1 MTIPTH
7 LIDLVARFAADE
19 AKLTSSATG
28 YQETE
33 ARVEYI
39 DPLLAL
45 LGWDMS
51 NALGLPNKLKDV
63 MREESQ
69 EGDGGRPDYTF
80 RIASAKKFFVE
91 AKKPSVD
98 ITNNKAAAF
107 QVRSY
112 GHTVGLPVS
121 ILTNFRSLRIYD
133 TRLAPKSTDDAD
145 VGLLETI
152 HYSSFPA
159 RFKDLLARFGRDN
172 VANGSIDNF
181 YGSTTAGTLAVSEKF
196 LARINDWRVRLTNEL
211 NGRYPEIS
219 ILELSDLA
227 QKVVNRIIF
236 LRMCE
241 DRGIEARETLRKV
254 AGKRNIVELRTLF
267 KKLDDRYNTGLFDVT
282 QDRLQ
287 DRYELNAALFHEFV
301 EEVYSP
307 TSPYSFAVLDA
318 DFLGQVYEHFLA
330 KRLAPL
336 ADGSIGLVQKPA
348 YEDREIVTTPQPLV
362 EEVIQRAFD
371 ARFSAAPATS
381 FEELCLVRVLDVAV
395 GSGRFLVH
403 ALDKLVDTAIG
414 ILKGNPNDSRL
425 YKVSGNEF
433 RLRFEAKRRLLQDCL
448 YGIDVDFN
456 AVEVARFSLM
466 VKLLEDETADTLPDS
481 KSILPNLNANVIW
494 GNTVVGSDFDASQ
507 DVIDETVPLD
517 WAAEGLPSEFD
528 VVIGNPPY
536 VTTDDMRKANRFE
549 FDYYKANYSSC
560 HKQFDK
566 YFVFIERALGSLA
579 PAGAAGLLV
588 PNKWLTIESG
598 AKLRQM
604 LAEQNAVREVL
615 DFGNESLF
623 AGKSAYVCI
632 LVLQPGVADFSYRNI
647 HKQADFELDPAGKGY
662 TQSAAVLAGFGES
675 SWVLPGTP
683 EEHSV
688 LTMLYANSRKL
699 GDLVD
704 IKNGVQTSKTNVFV
718 ISNFTDNGATVVFQ
732 KEGTQWEV
740 EKALTKPY
748 VADSGPVKSFCELA
762 ADALVIFPYQAGPS
776 GAPQVLTP
784 EALRSNFPLG
794 WAYLSNY
801 RATLQKRDVS
811 PPPPTGVFY
820 AFGRHQALDTVFT
833 RPKIIYS
840 VNQTGNKYAFD
851 TVGVAVAS
859 GGTAGE
865 VMVLNPRDGYSL
877 EFIMG
882 LLNQRAIEYFV
893 RKRGSPFR
901 GGYYSRGS
909 AVLADVPVPALD
921 LVGNVAHMCAHDAIV
936 QDVRNIIDIK
946 SRLAAASGRAVTLL
960 QRRLQDAEGA
970 LKRRF
975 DALWGFAGQVDLIQL
990 PGEADK

>member
-1 MTIPTH
+1 MTAPAH
-7 LIDLVARFAADE
+7 LLDLVTRFAADE
-19 AKLTSSATG
+19 TKLTASASG

-39 DPLLAL
+39 DAFLEL
-45 LGWDMS
+45 LGWDMA
-51 NALGLPNKLKDV
+51 NAQGLPNKLKDV
-63 MREESQ
+63 LREESQ

-98 ITNNKAAAF
+98 IANNKAAAF

-121 ILTNFRSLRIYD
+121 ILTNFCTLRIYD
-133 TRLAPKSTDDAD
+133 TRLEPKATDDAD
-145 VGLLETI
+145 VGLLDSIRYTEL
-152 HYSSFPA
+152 PA
-159 RFKDLLARFGRDN
+159 RFADLLARFGRDN
-172 VANGSIDNF
+172 VAHGSIDSF

-196 LARINDWRVRLTNEL
+196 LARINGWRVRLANEL
-211 NGRYPEIS
+211 RGRYPELS
-219 ILELSDLA
+219 IVELSDLA

-254 AGKRNIVELRTLF
+254 AGKRNSIELRTLF
-267 KKLDDRYNTGLFDVT
+267 RKLDDRYNTGLFDVT
-282 QDRLQ
+282 QDRFQ
-287 DRYELNAALFHEFV
+287 DRYELDAALFHDFV

-307 TSPYSFAVLDA
+307 ASPYSFAVLDA

-330 KRLAPL
+330 KRLEL
-336 ADGSIGLVQKPA
+336 LDDGSIGLVQKPA

-362 EEVIQRAFD
+362 EEVIQRAVD
-371 ARFSAAPATS
+371 ARFYAAPVTT
-381 FEELCLVRVLDVAV
+381 FEELCEVRVLDIAI

-403 ALDKLVDTAIG
+403 ALDKLVDTAIA
-414 ILKGNPNDSRL
+414 ILKSNPKDPRV
-425 YKVSGNEF
+425 YKVSGNEV
-433 RLRFEAKRRLLQDCL
+433 RLRFEAKRQLLEKCL
-448 YGIDVDFN
+448 FGIDVDFN

-466 VKLLEDETADTLPDS
+466 VKLLEDETADTLPDA
-481 KSILPNLNANVIW
+481 KRILPDLNANVVW
-494 GNTVVGSDFDASQ
+494 GNTVVGTDFEAPEE
-507 DVIDETVPLD
+507 VVDETVPID
-517 WAAEGLPSEFD
+517 WVAEGLPSEFD
-528 VVIGNPPY
+528 VIIGNPPY
-536 VTTDDMRKANRFE
+536 VTTDDMRKANRRE
-549 FDYYKANYSSC
+549 FDYYKATYSSC

-566 YFVFIERALGSLA
+566 YFVFIERALGALA
-579 PAGAAGLLV
+579 PTGTVGLLV

-598 AKLRQM
+598 AKLRKL
-604 LAEQNAVREVL
+604 LADQAAVREVL

-632 LVLQPGVADFSYRNI
+632 LVLQPGVAEFSYRNI
-647 HKQADFELDPAGKGY
+647 HKQAEFEVDPAGKGY
-662 TQSAAVLAGFGES
+662 TQPEAVLTEFGAAA
-675 SWVLPGTP
+675 WVLPATA
-683 EEHSV
+683 EEHAL

-704 IKNGVQTSKTNVFV
+704 IKNGVQTSKNNVFV
-718 ISNFTDNGATVVFQ
+718 ISNYTNTGATVGFH
-732 KEGTQWEV
+732 KEGVPWEV
-740 EKALTKPY
+740 EKALTRPY
-748 VADSGPVKSFCELA
+748 VADSGQVKSFCELA
-762 ADALVIFPYQAGPS
+762 ADALVIFPYQAGPN
-776 GAPQVLTP
+776 GAPQVLSP
-784 EALRSNFPLG
+784 AALQSMFPLG
-794 WAYLSNY
+794 WAYLRHY
-801 RATLQKRDVS
+801 QTALEDRDVS
-811 PPPPTGVFY
+811 PPPPAGVFY
-820 AFGRHQALDTVFT
+820 AFGRHQALETVFT

-840 VNQTGNKYAFD
+840 VNQTGDKYAFD

-921 LVGNVAHMCAHDAIV
+921 LAGNAAHVSSHDAIV
-936 QDVRNIIDIK
+936 QNVRAIMDLK
-946 SRLAAASGRAVTLL
+946 SRLAVATGRTVTQL
-960 QRRLQDAEGA
+960 QRRLQVAEAA
-970 LKRRF
+970 LEQRF
-975 DALWGFAGQVDLIQL
+975 DALWGFTGQVKLISL
-990 PGEADK
+990 PGE

>member
-1 MTIPTH
+1 MTVPAR
-7 LIDLVARFAADE
+7 LLDLVTRFAADE
-19 AKLTSSATG
+19 TKLTASASG

-39 DPLLAL
+39 DPLLDL
-45 LGWDMS
+45 LGWDMV
-51 NALGLPNKLKDV
+51 NAQGLPNKLKDV
-63 MREESQ
+63 LREESQ

-98 ITNNKAAAF
+98 ITSNKAAAF

-112 GHTVGLPVS
+112 GYTVGLPVS
-121 ILTNFRSLRIYD
+121 ILTNFRTLRIYD
-133 TRLAPKSTDDAD
+133 TRLEPKSFDDAD
-145 VGLLETI
+145 VGLIESI
-152 HYSSFPA
+152 HYADLPA
-159 RFKDLLARFGRDN
+159 RFAHLLARFGRDN
-172 VANGSIDNF
+172 VARGSIDNV

-211 NGRYPEIS
+211 LGRYPRLTIV
-219 ILELSDLA
+219 ELSDLA

-287 DRYELNAALFHEFV
+287 DRYELNAALFQEFV

-307 TSPYSFAVLDA
+307 ASPYSFAVLDA

-330 KRLAPL
+330 MRLAMLP
-336 ADGSIGLVQKPA
+336 DGSIGLLQKPA

-362 EEVIQRAFD
+362 EEVVQRAFD
-371 ARFSAAPATS
+371 ARFSVTPATT
-381 FEELCLVRVLDVAV
+381 FEELCQVRVLDVAI

-403 ALDKLVDTAIG
+403 ALDKLVDTGIG
-414 ILKGNPNDSRL
+414 VLMSSNPKDPRL
-425 YKVSGNEF
+425 YKVSGNEV
-433 RLRFEAKRRLLQDCL
+433 RLRFEARRQLLQECL

-466 VKLLEDETADTLPDS
+466 VKLLEDETADTLPNA
-481 KSILPNLNANVIW
+481 KRILPDLNANVVW
-494 GNTVVGSDFDASQ
+494 GNTLVDTDFEAPQ
-507 DVIDETVPLD
+507 EILDETVPIN
-517 WAAEGLPSEFD
+517 WAAEGLPPEFD

-536 VTTDDMRKANRFE
+536 VTTDDMRQANRSE
-549 FDYYKANYSSC
+549 FDYYKKTYSSC

-566 YFVFIERALGSLA
+566 YFVFIERALGLLT
-579 PAGAAGLLV
+579 PAGTVGLLV

-598 AKLRQM
+598 AKLRQL
-604 LAEQNAVREVL
+604 LADRAAVREVL

-632 LVLQPGVADFSYRNI
+632 LVLQPGVAEFSYRNI
-647 HKQADFELDPAGKGY
+647 HRQAEFEVDPAAKGY
-662 TQSAAVLAGFGES
+662 TQSAAVLAAFGEA

-683 EEHSV
+683 EEHVV

-704 IKNGVQTSKTNVFV
+704 IKNGVQTSKNNVFV
-718 ISNFTDNGATVVFQ
+718 ISEYQNAGATVLFE
-732 KEGTQWEV
+732 KGGRQWAV
-740 EKALTKPY
+740 EQTLTRPY
-748 VADSGPVKSFCELA
+748 VADSGQVKSYADIA
-762 ADALVIFPYQAGPS
+762 ADALVIFPYQAGAG
-776 GAPQVLTP
+776 GAPQVLSQ
-784 EALRSNFPLG
+784 AQLRADFPLA
-794 WAYLSNY
+794 WDYLSHY
-801 RATLQKRDVS
+801 RAVLEERDVS
-811 PPPPTGVFY
+811 PPPPPGVFY
-820 AFGRHQALDTVFT
+820 AFGRHQALETVFT

-851 TVGVAVAS
+851 NVGVAVAS

-882 LLNQRAIEYFV
+882 LLNQRAIEFYV

-909 AVLADVPVPALD
+909 AVLSDVPVPELD
-921 LVGNVAHMCAHDAIV
+921 LLGNAAHVRTHDAIV
-936 QDVRNIIDIK
+936 QNVRDIIDLK
-946 SRLAAASGRAVTLL
+946 SKLAAASGRTVTQL
-960 QRRLQDAEGA
+960 QRQLQVANDSLG
-970 LKRRF
+970 KRF
-975 DALWGFAGQVDLIQL
+975 DALWGFTGQVDLIQL
-990 PGEADK
+990 PGE

>member
-1 MTIPTH
+1 MTVPAH

-19 AKLTSSATG
+19 SKLTSSASG

-39 DPLLAL
+39 DPLLNL

-51 NALGLPNKLKDV
+51 NALGLPNKLKEV

-69 EGDGGRPDYTF
+69 DGDGGRPDYTF

-107 QVRSY
+107 QLRSY
-112 GHTVGLPVS
+112 GYTVGLPVS
-121 ILTNFRSLRIYD
+121 ILTNFRTLRIYD
-133 TRLAPKSTDDAD
+133 TRLEPKSNDDAD

-159 RFKDLLARFGRDN
+159 RFIELLARFGRDN
-172 VANGSIDNF
+172 VAHGSIDNF

-196 LARINDWRVRLTNEL
+196 LARINSWRVRLTNEL
-211 NGRYPEIS
+211 NSRYPELS
-219 ILELSDLA
+219 IAELSDLA

-254 AGKRNIVELRTLF
+254 AGKRNMIELRTLF

-282 QDRLQ
+282 QDCLQ
-287 DRYELNAALFHEFV
+287 DRYELNAALFQEFV

-330 KRLAPL
+330 KRLATL
-336 ADGSIGLVQKPA
+336 TDGSIGLVQKPA

-371 ARFSAAPATS
+371 ARFSAAPVTS

-414 ILKGNPNDSRL
+414 VLKSNPRDTRL
-425 YKVSGNEF
+425 YKVSGNEV
-433 RLRFEAKRRLLQDCL
+433 RLRFEAKRRLVQECL
-448 YGIDVDFN
+448 YGIDIDFN

-481 KSILPNLNANVIW
+481 KSILPDLNANVIW
-494 GNTVVGSDFDASQ
+494 GNTVVGTDFDAPQ
-507 DVIDETVPLD
+507 AVMDETVPIN
-517 WAAEGLPSEFD
+517 WATEGLPSEFD

-536 VTTDDMRKANRFE
+536 VTTDDMRKANRRE

-579 PAGAAGLLV
+579 PAGAVGLLV

-598 AKLRQM
+598 AKLRK
-604 LAEQNAVREVL
+604 LLTEQTAVREVL

-632 LVLQPGVADFSYRNI
+632 LVLQPGVAEFSYRNI
-647 HKQADFELDPAGKGY
+647 HRQAEFEVDPAGKGY
-662 TQSAAVLAGFGES
+662 TQPTAVLAGFSED

-683 EEHSV
+683 EEHAV

-718 ISNFTDNGATVVFQ
+718 ISNYTDTGATIVFQ
-732 KEGTQWEV
+732 KNGVQWEV
-740 EKALTKPY
+740 EKALTRPY

-776 GAPQVLTP
+776 GSPQVLSP
-784 EALRSNFPLG
+784 AALSNSFPLG
-794 WAYLSNY
+794 WAYLCHY
-801 RATLQKRDVS
+801 RATLQDRDVS
-811 PPPPTGVFY
+811 PPPPAGVFY
-820 AFGRHQALDTVFT
+820 AFGRHQALETVFT

-882 LLNQRAIEYFV
+882 LLNQRAVEYFV

-921 LVGNVAHMCAHDAIV
+921 LLGNPAHVIVHDAIV
-936 QDVRNIIDIK
+936 QNVRDLLDIK
-946 SRLAAASGRAVTLL
+946 LKLAAASGRALTLL
-960 QRRLQDAEGA
+960 QRQLKAAECD
-970 LKRRF
+970 LKHRF

-990 PGEADK
+990 PGE

>member
-1 MTIPTH
+1 MTASAR
-7 LIDLVARFAADE
+7 LADLVARFAADE
-19 AKLTSSATG
+19 TKLTASASG

-39 DPLLAL
+39 DPLLEL
-45 LGWDMS
+45 LGWDMA
-51 NALGLPNKLKDV
+51 NAQGLPNKLKDV
-63 MREESQ
+63 LREESQ

-121 ILTNFRSLRIYD
+121 VLTNFRTLRIYN
-133 TRLAPKSTDDAD
+133 TRLEPRADDDAD
-145 VGLLETI
+145 VGLLDSI
-152 HYSSFPA
+152 HYADLPA
-159 RFKDLLARFGRDN
+159 RFAHLLERFGRDN
-172 VANGSIDNF
+172 VARGSIDNL
-181 YGSTTAGTLAVSEKF
+181 YGSTAAGTLAVSEKF
-196 LARINDWRVRLTNEL
+196 LARINGWRVRLANDL
-211 NGRYPEIS
+211 HSRYPTLS
-219 ILELSDLA
+219 VVELSDLA

-254 AGKRNIVELRTLF
+254 ARRRDNIELRTLF

-282 QDRLQ
+282 QDRFQ
-287 DRYELNAALFHEFV
+287 DHYELNAALFDDFV

-307 TSPYSFAVLDA
+307 ASPYSFAVLDA

-330 KRLAPL
+330 KRLETL
-336 ADGSIGLVQKPA
+336 ADGTIGLVQKPA

-371 ARFSAAPATS
+371 ARLNAAPATT
-381 FEELCLVRVLDVAV
+381 FEELRQVRVLDVAI

-414 ILKGNPNDSRL
+414 IIKSNSKDPRI
-425 YKVSGNEF
+425 YKVSGNEV
-433 RLRFEAKRRLLQDCL
+433 RLRFEAKRQLLEECL

-466 VKLLEDETADTLPDS
+466 VKLLEDETADTLPDA
-481 KSILPNLNANVIW
+481 KRILPDLNANVLW
-494 GNTVVGSDFDASQ
+494 GNTVVGADFHASQ
-507 DVIDETVPLD
+507 DVVDKTVPID
-517 WAAEGLPSEFD
+517 WTAEGLPSKFD

-536 VTTDDMRKANRFE
+536 VTTDDMRKANKSE
-549 FDYYKANYSSC
+549 FDYYKEKYGSC
-560 HKQFDK
+560 YRQFDK
-566 YFVFIERALGSLA
+566 YFVFIERALGALA
-579 PAGAAGLLV
+579 PAGAVGLLV
-588 PNKWLTIESG
+588 PNKWLTIESA
-598 AKLRQM
+598 AKLRKL
-604 LAEQNAVREVL
+604 LADQAAVREVM

-632 LVLQPGVADFSYRNI
+632 VVLQPGAAEFSYRNI
-647 HKQADFELDPAGKGY
+647 HEQAEFEVDPAGKGY
-662 TQSAAVLAGFGES
+662 TRPAAVLAGFGES
-675 SWVLPGTP
+675 AWVLPGTP
-683 EEHSV
+683 EEHAV
-688 LTMLYANSRKL
+688 LTTLYANSRRL

-704 IKNGVQTSKTNVFV
+704 IKNGFQTSKNKVFV
-718 ISNFTDNGATVVFQ
+718 ISSYTDTGATVVFE
-732 KEGTQWEV
+732 KEGTKWEV
-740 EKALTKPY
+740 EKALTRPY

-762 ADALVIFPYQAGPS
+762 ADALVIFPYQAGPG
-776 GAPQVLTP
+776 GAPEVLSQAT
-784 EALRSNFPLG
+784 LRSNFPLG
-794 WAYLSNY
+794 WAYLRHY
-801 RATLQKRDVS
+801 QPVLEARDVS
-811 PPPPTGVFY
+811 PPPPAGVFY
-820 AFGRHQALDTVFT
+820 AFGRHQALETVFA
-833 RPKIIYS
+833 RPKIVYS
-840 VNQTGNKYAFD
+840 VNQTGEKYAFD
-851 TVGVAVAS
+851 TVGVGVAS

-865 VMVLNPRDGYSL
+865 VMILNPRDGYSL

-893 RKRGSPFR
+893 RKRGSAFR

-921 LVGNVAHMCAHDAIV
+921 MLGNSAHASAHDAIV
-936 QDVRNIIDIK
+936 QNVRDIVDLK
-946 SRLAAASGRAVTLL
+946 SRLATATGRAVTQLR
-960 QRRLQDAEGA
+960 RRLRLAEDALEQ
-970 LKRRF
+970 RF
-975 DALWGFAGQVDLIQL
+975 DALWGFTGQVKRIRL
-990 PGEADK
+990 PGE